1 MTHSA
6 LGRVIFLV
14 LILNFSTIIT
24 FTPENRAEALID
36 IFKPADVHVSATDGN
51 VVKCE
56 IQLPPFCTGTN
67 EDDIIIGA
75 FLSETILGLDGNDNI
90 QGNDGNDTVL
100 GGKGNDIISGGTGF
114 DRLFGEDGNDVII
127 GDSTLS
133 LAPLLV
139 GNDLAAMNRFN
150 ELLLGVNSSAPP
162 VFTASSI
169 SVLTTGMELTNDT
182 NKRIDI
188 FASQINSTDI
198 PLTNIQLLDGGK
210 GDDYLLGSSS
220 NDLFIGGPGHDYFD
234 CNEGIDRI
242 LDFNPKED
250 TVNNNCEIIE

>member
-1 MTHSA
+1 MTHSS

-14 LILNFSTIIT
+14 LILNLSTIIT

-36 IFKPADVHVSATDGN
+36 IFKPPNVHVSATDGN

-56 IQLPPFCTGTN
+56 IQLPPLCTGTN

-75 FLSETILGLDGNDNI
+75 SLPETILGLDGNDNI
-90 QGNDGNDTVL
+90 QGNEGNDTVF

-133 LAPLLV
+133 LTSSLV
-139 GNDLAAMNRFN
+139 GNELAAINRFN

-162 VFTASSI
+162 VFTTSSI

-182 NKRIDI
+182 KEPADI

-198 PLTNIQLLDGGK
+198 PLTNVQLLDGGK
-210 GDDYLLGSSS
+210 GDDYLLGASG

-234 CNEGIDRI
+234 CNEGSDRI

-250 TVNNNCEIIE
+250 TANNNCDVIE